1 MARPT
6 LTAQVDALTAQVSA
20 LTDLVGTLAEVV
32 TASVTAPTP
41 KAETVVGPVSR
52 SRDGRDFECT
62 APDACGRKLRSAKRA
77 SIHGIELG
85 GHAKF

>member
-1 MARPT
+1 MAKLT
-6 LTAQVDALTAQVSA
+6 LAARVDALTTIVDQLATAV
-20 LTDLVGTLAEVV
+20 LTLVE
-32 TASVTAPTP
+32 APAPEP
-41 KAETVVGPVSR
+41 KAETVVGPVER
-52 SRDGRDFECT
+52 SKDGRDFECT